1 MKSSGSNI
9 FQSLLKAT
17 NRWFLRTPERA
28 LDEAYD
34 AALTI
39 KSIEDTHFNG
49 GTIST
54 DFGNY
59 SKNVYAYFQAEL
71 KKYLN
76 IINVRLSEFKTSS
89 SIFRLVNI
97 AEGSSSSIQI
107 NESTTDLQTLDL
119 IDKPREI
126 LSKLKFIDEI
136 LVRYDKQ
143 NSPAKASGLSSN
155 RKLERKRRRPGPVS
169 QKNFATAYT
178 PPGSTRSSFATDQ
191 NELNGQYPSSKIID
205 SSINTIKQEDA
216 ASFAD
221 KTGVLPRS
229 ILRTVDRIKR
239 ELDPKAEEEIVEE
252 FRGSK
257 NRTIISLR
265 FILLLIIIPLLT
277 HQVAKNFVV
286 GPIVDSTRGG
296 DEVEVFL
303 NSEMEEQALEE
314 LQRYDERLRFEILIG
329 KAPPLNNEQIEARV
343 KEEAT
348 VIEERYRKHSADA
361 IKNVF
366 SDILSVIAF
375 SIVLIG
381 SKREISALKTFI
393 DELVY
398 GLSDSAKAFIIIL
411 FTDTFVGF
419 HSPHGWEVLLE
430 GVARHFGLPANRDFI
445 FLFIATFP
453 VILDTVFK
461 YWIFRYL
468 NRISPSAVATY
479 KNMNE

>member
-1 MKSSGSNI
+1 MKPSSSNW
-9 FQSLLKAT
+9 FQSLFRAS
-17 NRWFLRTPERA
+17 NRWFMRTPERA
-28 LDEAYD
+28 LNEAYD

-49 GTIST
+49 GKITP

-59 SKNVYAYFQAEL
+59 SQNVYVYFQAEL
-71 KKYLN
+71 DKYLN
-76 IINVRLSEFKTSS
+76 IIKLRLSEFKTSS

-97 AEGSSSSIQI
+97 AEGNASSIEI
-107 NESTTDLQTLDL
+107 DDSTTDLQTLDV
-119 IDKPREI
+119 IDKPRET
-126 LSKLKFIDEI
+126 LKKLKFIDEV
-136 LVRYDKQ
+136 LVRYSSK
-143 NSPAKASGLSSN
+143 NASTAKAGVGQQPPFRRGRRSRKDIFATSTANAYAQTGVSMPSQRDVPNGRYSS
-155 RKLERKRRRPGPVS
+155 LERPIVPRNTMQRKD
-169 QKNFATAYT
+169 
-178 PPGSTRSSFATDQ
+178 STSFT
-191 NELNGQYPSSKIID
+191 
-205 SSINTIKQEDA
+205 
-216 ASFAD
+216 D

-239 ELDPKAEEEIVEE
+239 ELDPKAEEEVVEA

-257 NRTIISLR
+257 NRTIVSLR

-277 HQVAKNFVV
+277 HQVAKNFIV
-286 GPIVDSTRGG
+286 GPIVDSLRSGE
-296 DEVEVFL
+296 EVQVFL
-303 NSEMEEQALEE
+303 NTEMEEEALRE
-314 LQRYDERLRFEILIG
+314 LQQFNERLRFEMLIG
-329 KAPPLNNEQIEARV
+329 KAPSLTEEEIQE
-343 KEEAT
+343 KLQEEAA
-348 VIEERYRKHSADA
+348 VIEERYRKRSADA

-366 SDILSVIAF
+366 SDILSVMAF
-375 SIVLIG
+375 SLVLV
-381 SKREISALKTFI
+381 SSQREISALKSFI

-430 GVARHFGLPANRDFI
+430 GVSRHFGLPANRDFI

>member
-1 MKSSGSNI
+1 MKSVGSR
-9 FQSLLKAT
+9 FFRSLFKAS

-28 LDEAYD
+28 LEEAYE
-34 AALTI
+34 AALAI
-39 KSIEDTHFNG
+39 KAIEDTHFDG
-49 GTIST
+49 GLIST

-59 SKNVYAYFQAEL
+59 SKNGHAYFQAEL

-76 IINVRLSEFKTSS
+76 IIKVRMSEFKTSS

-97 AEGSSSSIQI
+97 AEGNATPSIQVDD
-107 NESTTDLQTLDL
+107 TTDGEDSTDIQTLEL

-126 LSKLKFIDEI
+126 LVKLKFIDEI
-136 LVRYDKQ
+136 LVRYDGAIARGK
-143 NSPAKASGLSSN
+143 SSMKSSGRTGDRKKRRGGAIAYTRADGSTSAFTRENEPSRSSLSSN
-155 RKLERKRRRPGPVS
+155 SSNNTDPQRRSRIDES
-169 QKNFATAYT
+169 
-178 PPGSTRSSFATDQ
+178 SSF
-191 NELNGQYPSSKIID
+191 I
-205 SSINTIKQEDA
+205 
-216 ASFAD
+216 D

-229 ILRTVDRIKR
+229 ILRTVDRIKQ
-239 ELDPKAEEEIVEE
+239 ELDPTAEDEIVEA
-252 FRGSK
+252 FRSSK
-257 NRTIISLR
+257 DRTFVSLR

-277 HQVAKNFVV
+277 HQIAKNFIV
-286 GPIVDSTRGG
+286 GPIVDEVRGE
-296 DEVEVFL
+296 EVQVFL
-303 NSEMEEQALEE
+303 NEEMEEDALRE
-314 LQRYDERLRFEILIG
+314 LQQYNERLRFEILIG
-329 KAPPLNNEQIEARV
+329 KAPALTETEITEQVR
-343 KEEAT
+343 EEAA
-348 VIEERYRKHSADA
+348 VIESKYRKRSGDA

-366 SDILSVIAF
+366 SDILSVVAF
-375 SIVLIG
+375 ALVLMS
-381 SKREISALKTFI
+381 SKREIAALKSFI
-393 DELVY
+393 DELIY

-430 GVARHFGLPANRDFI
+430 GISRHFGLPANRDFI

>member
-1 MKSSGSNI
+1 MKSSGSNL
-9 FQSLLKAT
+9 FQSLFKAS
-17 NRWFLRTPERA
+17 NRWFMRTPERA
-28 LDEAYD
+28 LNEAYD

-39 KSIEDTHFNG
+39 KSIEDTHFSG
-49 GTIST
+49 GKVSS

-59 SKNVYAYFQAEL
+59 SQNVYAYFQAEL
-71 KKYLN
+71 DKYLN
-76 IINVRLSEFKTSS
+76 IIKLRLSEFKTSS

-97 AEGSSSSIQI
+97 AEGNASSIEI
-107 NESTTDLQTLDL
+107 DESTTDLQTLDV
-119 IDKPREI
+119 IDKPRET
-126 LSKLKFIDEI
+126 LRKLKFIDEV
-136 LVRYDKQ
+136 LVRYGKQ
-143 NSPAKASGLSSN
+143 NAPPPAPLTSRQSRRSRRG
-155 RKLERKRRRPGPVS
+155 RKEI
-169 QKNFATAYT
+169 FATSAANAYAQSDAPVPSQRDT
-178 PPGSTRSSFATDQ
+178 SNGRYSPLQRQTLPERSIQ
-191 NELNGQYPSSKIID
+191 RKE
-205 SSINTIKQEDA
+205 A

-239 ELDPKAEEEIVEE
+239 ELDPKAEEEVVEA

-257 NRTIISLR
+257 NRTIVSLR

-286 GPIVDSTRGG
+286 GPIVDSLRSGE
-296 DEVEVFL
+296 EVQVFL
-303 NSEMEEQALEE
+303 NGEMEEEALRE
-314 LQRYDERLRFEILIG
+314 LQQFNERLRFEILIG
-329 KAPPLNNEQIEARV
+329 QAPPLTEEEIQE
-343 KEEAT
+343 KLQEEAA
-348 VIEERYRKHSADA
+348 VVEERYRKRSADA

-375 SIVLIG
+375 SIVLVS
-381 SKREISALKTFI
+381 SKREISALKSFI

-419 HSPHGWEVLLE
+419 HSPHGWEILLE
-430 GVARHFGLPANRDFI
+430 GVSRHFGLPANRDFI

>member
-1 MKSSGSNI
+1 MKSAGSRF
-9 FQSLLKAT
+9 FQSLLKAS

-28 LDEAYD
+28 LDEAYE
-34 AALTI
+34 AALAI
-39 KSIEDTHFNG
+39 KSIEDMHFDG
-49 GTIST
+49 GLIST

-59 SKNVYAYFQAEL
+59 SRNGQAYFQAEL

-76 IINVRLSEFKTSS
+76 IIKVRMSEFKTSS

-97 AEGSSSSIQI
+97 AEGNATPTIQI
-107 NESTTDLQTLDL
+107 DESASDETTDIQTLEL

-126 LSKLKFIDEI
+126 LLKLKFIDEV
-136 LVRYDKQ
+136 LVRYEGVIAR
-143 NSPAKASGLSSN
+143 NTSSGQAAR
-155 RKLERKRRRPGPVS
+155 RKGDRPKRRGGAIDADRSERAPSKFIRQNDP
-169 QKNFATAYT
+169 
-178 PPGSTRSSFATDQ
+178 RSSYLSPKNPND
-191 NELNGQYPSSKIID
+191 ID
-205 SSINTIKQEDA
+205 AENQGRSRKEDT
-216 ASFAD
+216 ASFVD

-239 ELDPKAEEEIVEE
+239 ELDPRAEDDIVEA
-252 FRGSK
+252 FRSSK
-257 NRTIISLR
+257 NRTFISLR

-277 HQVAKNFVV
+277 HQIAKNFVV
-286 GPIVDSTRGG
+286 GPIVDSVRG
-296 DEVEVFL
+296 DDVQVFL
-303 NSEMEEQALEE
+303 NEEMEEDALRE
-314 LQRYDERLRFEILIG
+314 LQQYNERLRFEILIG
-329 KAPPLNNEQIEARV
+329 KAPELTETEITERV
-343 KEEAT
+343 REEAT
-348 VIEERYRKHSADA
+348 VIEEKYRKRSGDA

-375 SIVLIG
+375 SLVLVG
-381 SKREISALKTFI
+381 SRREISALKSFI

-430 GVARHFGLPANRDFI
+430 GISRHFGLPANRDFI

>member
-1 MKSSGSNI
+1 MKSSGSNL
-9 FQSLLKAT
+9 FQSLFKAA
-17 NRWFLRTPERA
+17 NRWFIRTPERA

-39 KSIEDTHFNG
+39 KSIEDSHFNG
-49 GTIST
+49 GKISA

-59 SKNVYAYFQAEL
+59 SQNVYGYFQAEL

-76 IINVRLSEFKTSS
+76 IVNLRLSEFRTSS
-89 SIFRLVNI
+89 SIFRLINI
-97 AEGSSSSIQI
+97 AEG
-107 NESTTDLQTLDL
+107 NTSTIEIDEITADLQTLDV

-126 LSKLKFIDEI
+126 LIKLKFIDEV
-136 LVRYDKQ
+136 LVRYSKQ
-143 NSPAKASGLSSN
+143 SSLVKVPGAPPDRQAN
-155 RKLERKRRRPGPVS
+155 RKRRRSGTIPVNSFSKSFGRPDSSFSTRPDERNGPYLTPQSANVS
-169 QKNFATAYT
+169 Q
-178 PPGSTRSSFATDQ
+178 
-191 NELNGQYPSSKIID
+191 
-205 SSINTIKQEDA
+205 NTIRRQDA
-216 ASFAD
+216 ASFTD

-239 ELDPKAEEEIVEE
+239 ELDPKAEEEVVEA

-257 NRTIISLR
+257 NRTIISIR

-277 HQVAKNFVV
+277 HQIAKNFLV
-286 GPIVDSTRGG
+286 GPIIDSVRSGT
-296 DEVEVFL
+296 EVEVFL
-303 NSEMEEQALEE
+303 NQEMEEQALEE
-314 LQRYDERLRFEILIG
+314 LQKYHERLRFEILIG
-329 KAPPLNNEQIEARV
+329 KAPPLTDEQIEDRV

-348 VIEERYRKHSADA
+348 AIEETYRKRSADA

-375 SIVLIG
+375 SIILL
-381 SKREISALKTFI
+381 SSQRDISTLKTFI

-430 GVARHFGLPANRDFI
+430 GISRHFGLPANRDFI